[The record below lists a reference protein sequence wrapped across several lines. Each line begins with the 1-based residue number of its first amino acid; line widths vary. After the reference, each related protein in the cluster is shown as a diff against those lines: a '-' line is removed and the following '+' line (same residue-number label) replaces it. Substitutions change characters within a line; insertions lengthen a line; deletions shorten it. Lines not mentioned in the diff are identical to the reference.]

1 MKNEERRWF
10 LKRLTQTIG
19 AATATALVAGNSIS
33 SALAYQPR
41 QNSEDSNGVIL
52 TQRQMQI
59 LSDVCSVVIPRTD
72 TPSAAD
78 LDCHGFID
86 HQISQCHSLAE
97 QQSVRRCLNDINLH
111 SLSQFEHE
119 FTQLTSEQQTKILVD
134 VEQMQGFT
142 QAQKEDFK
150 FVKGL
155 LVFGYFTSE
164 VGATQVLAYQA
175 VPGGYKASVPITPE
189 TKSWGSLNYY

>member
-10 LKRLTQTIG
+10 LKRLSQTIG
-19 AATATALVAGNSIS
+19 GVTATALVAGNGIS
-33 SALAYQPR
+33 SALAYQVR
-41 QNSEDSNGVIL
+41 KNSADSNGVVL

-59 LSDVCSVVIPRTD
+59 LRDVCSIVIPRTD

-86 HQISQCHSLAE
+86 HQISQCHSLEE
-97 QQSVRRCLNDINLH
+97 QQSVRRCLNDINLY
-111 SLSQFEHE
+111 SLNEH
-119 FTQLTSEQQTKILVD
+119 QLEYIQLASEQQTEILVN
-134 VEQMQGFT
+134 VEQMLGFT
-142 QAQKEDFK
+142 QAQKDDFK

-155 LVFGYFTSE
+155 MVFGYFTSE

-189 TKSWGSLNYY
+189 TKTWGSLNYY